1 MTDDGESLLP
11 DLNATRQQFLKLVE
25 TIRPD
30 LHRYCSRMVGSV
42 TDGEDIVQDALA
54 RAYYELSGLQ
64 QVPALRA
71 WLFQIAHYRA
81 LDHLRRYEHRM
92 REPLDA
98 LGDAEIDETPGPE
111 SIAAQEQALR
121 ASLSRFLELP
131 PLARSCVVLKD
142 VLGASL
148 QEICELLQI
157 SLPAAKSALHRGRK
171 SLREL
176 AMQSEPLLAG
186 REVSPALARY
196 AALFNAHDWDAVR
209 AMLAEDV
216 KLELVSVTQR
226 AGRDKV
232 GVYFSNYGKLPDWS
246 LVPGWLDGREV
257 LGCFRG
263 HETTARYFI
272 VLTLRDSQVTMIR
285 DFYHVPY
292 IARDARFEAARDEG
306 AR

>member
-1 MTDDGESLLP
+1 MTVEGDSLLP
-11 DLNATRQQFLKLVE
+11 ELKATRQHFLNLVE

-42 TDGEDIVQDALA
+42 TDGEDIVQDTLA

-64 QVPALRA
+64 QVPALRG
-71 WLFQIAHYRA
+71 WLFRIAHHRA
-81 LDHLRRYEHRM
+81 LDHLRRYEYRM
-92 REPLDA
+92 SEPLDA
-98 LGDAEIDETPGPE
+98 LGNAEIEEAPGPE
-111 SIAAQEQALR
+111 EIAAQDQALR

-148 QEICELLQI
+148 QELCELLQI
-157 SLPAAKSALHRGRK
+157 TLPAAKSALHRGRK

-176 AMQSEPLLAG
+176 SAQPEPAFAG
-186 REVSPALARY
+186 REASPELARY

-216 KLELVSVTQR
+216 RLELVSVTQR

-232 GVYFSNYGKLPDWS
+232 GVYFSNYEKLQDWT

-263 HETTARYFI
+263 GEPSLRYFV
-272 VLTLRDSQVTMIR
+272 VLTLRDSQITLIR
-285 DFYHVPY
+285 DFHHVPY
-292 IARDARFEAARDEG
+292 IARDAGFEAAR
-306 AR
+306 AAP